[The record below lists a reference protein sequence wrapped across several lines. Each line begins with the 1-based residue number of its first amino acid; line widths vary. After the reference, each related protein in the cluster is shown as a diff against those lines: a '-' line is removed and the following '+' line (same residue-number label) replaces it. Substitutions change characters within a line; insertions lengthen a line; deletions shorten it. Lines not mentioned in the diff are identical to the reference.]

1 MSKYDALWAYIQ
13 NCGQPQLTLTFDEI
27 GRIAGQAV
35 LAKFAETYFKNKLQA
50 GTPFTFGG
58 AKELLR
64 LGVLTLVIPTGCSVL
79 GSIAEGIAAGFWN
92 AEKAAALDLSFDNG
106 ASIVL
111 GVMFLP
117 GSLPCRY
124 GAELTQQDA

>member
-1 MSKYDALWAYIQ
+1 MILSIAGV
-13 NCGQPQLTLTFDEI
+13 CGWLI
-27 GRIAGQAV
+27 VCAGQAV

-92 AEKAAALDLSFDNG
+92 AEKAAALDLSFDNE

-117 GSLPCRY
+117 GSLLCRY
-124 GAELTQQDA
+124 GAELTQQDS